1 MIKDVAA
8 AVHASTSSVK
18 RWRDAYEAQGDAGLN
33 SIPNEGR
40 PPRLNEKQRKR
51 LTRVLLKG
59 ARASGYPNDLW
70 TCPRVAEVI
79 QRLFG
84 VHYHVDH
91 IGKLLHRLG
100 WSVQKPER
108 RARERDEAAIAAVAE
123 GGVAAD
129 KKREP
134 SKKLAWCSSTKVG
147 SCCSRSG
154 AAPGL
159 RGGKRLCSTRGI
171 ATTASACWAP

>member
-1 MIKDVAA
+1 MGCDILAGMRPPGTPAALEQRRRTAIELLQQKMMIKDIAA

-40 PPRLNEKQRKR
+40 APRLNEKQRKQ

-79 QRLFG
+79 QRLFD

-108 RARERDEAAIAAVAE
+108 RARERDEAAIAQWRKE
-123 GGVAAD
+123 EWPRI
-129 KKREP
+129 KK
-134 SKKLAWCSSTKVG
+134 G
-147 SCCSRSG
+147 SRAKS
-154 AAPGL
+154 
-159 RGGKRLCSTRGI
+159 
-171 ATTASACWAP
+171 